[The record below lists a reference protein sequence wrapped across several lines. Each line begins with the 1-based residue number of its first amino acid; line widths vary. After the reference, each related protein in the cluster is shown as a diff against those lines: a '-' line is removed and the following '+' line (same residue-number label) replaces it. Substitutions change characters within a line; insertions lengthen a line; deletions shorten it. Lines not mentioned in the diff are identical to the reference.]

1 MKKSSLK
8 KIAAALAMSAVAV
21 TASSVNAFA
30 EANNGYSDEAIAASD
45 VQPVATVTKEVIT
58 LDEAKANPGRTVNI
72 TISGGTDQK
81 WASSGM
87 HVYYDSRLTLANT
100 PVGTPDVESGTATK
114 YLSMNVKADPTA
126 SEQNMKGF
134 FVATAGT
141 GDFGLDGVYATFTLT
156 LPADV
161 KEGDVFPIDIFYKS
175 NENAEDMF
183 LDAQRAKG
191 AMQGYFFTKGIYN
204 AQTNPFSAPAED
216 VAKVSALADISK
228 DADGY
233 IAIEGGTPV
242 VTTTTQAPV
251 TTTTQAPVT
260 TTTKAPVT
268 TTTAP
273 ITTKAPVTSSVTQAP
288 VTTSSDNGTGTDAN
302 ASGTKTTTST
312 KKTTT
317 TTKKNNS
324 TTTTKKNT
332 NSPKTGV
339 AGVGVAAAGLAAAV
353 ATAFVLRKKED

>member
-30 EANNGYSDEAIAASD
+30 EANNGFSDEAIAASD
-45 VQPVATVTKEVIT
+45 VKPVATVTKEVIT

-87 HVYYDSRLTLANT
+87 HVYYDSRLTLAKN
-100 PVGTPDVESGTATK
+100 PVGNPAVKSGAGTE
-114 YLSMNVKADPTA
+114 YLSMNVKDDQQLLK
-126 SEQNMKGF
+126 QNMSGF

-141 GDFGLDGVYATFTLT
+141 GDYGLDGVYATFTLT

-216 VAKVSALADISK
+216 VAKVLALADISK

-233 IAIEGGTPV
+233 IAIEGNGPV

-260 TTTKAPVT
+260 TTTKAVT
-268 TTTAP
+268 TTV
-273 ITTKAPVTSSVTQAP
+273 TKAPATTSATQAP
-288 VTTSSDNGTGTDAN
+288 VTTVTATATATASATDAN
-302 ASGTKTTTST
+302 ASGTKTTAKST
-312 KKTTT
+312 AKTTAKT
-317 TTKKNNS
+317 TAKNN
-324 TTTTKKNT
+324 